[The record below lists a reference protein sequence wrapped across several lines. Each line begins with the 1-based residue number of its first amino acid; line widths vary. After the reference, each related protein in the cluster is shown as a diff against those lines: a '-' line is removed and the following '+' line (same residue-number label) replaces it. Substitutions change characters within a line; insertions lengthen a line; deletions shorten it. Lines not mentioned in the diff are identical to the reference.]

1 MQFSVKLVTALDEF
15 FAKLSILLWHISK
28 FIYMTSSHNLY
39 TFVQVVSGA
48 VTPKCSQKG
57 VLIKDLSNSH
67 ESAELR

>member
-1 MQFSVKLVTALDEF
+1 
-15 FAKLSILLWHISK
+15 
-28 FIYMTSSHNLY
+28 MTSSHNLY

-67 ESAELR
+67 ECAELR